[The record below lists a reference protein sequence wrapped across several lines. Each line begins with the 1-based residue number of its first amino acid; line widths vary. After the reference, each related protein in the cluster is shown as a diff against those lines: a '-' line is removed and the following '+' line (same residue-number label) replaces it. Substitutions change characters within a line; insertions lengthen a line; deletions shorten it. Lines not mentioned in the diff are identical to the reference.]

1 SSKLKGVGQVSQRDL
16 ALTMFGFIGFSM
28 LKPDA
33 FGIRQSNER
42 DWEGYNHFWR
52 RVFTPCLENVPEYF
66 EHSARVMLDGLWS
79 INPTIDVDANLWWC
93 RYLADVPGPAVAGLP
108 DLSPRKLY
116 YKDYNS
122 VESSPEYKQL
132 NFKSKTKL
140 YLNYLYVSLYT
151 CCLGRWY
158 FNVNF
163 KFSLFLMR
171 YFPYVAFFRFGIK
184 SSIVNVFVEDVK
196 DDTKVKPN
204 SDYKKHEETP

>member
-1 SSKLKGVGQVSQRDL
+1 MLFGLVAVFAVPSILKVLISTR
-16 ALTMFGFIGFSM
+16 
-28 LKPDA
+28 
-33 FGIRQSNER
+33 RSNSIFTAYR
-42 DWEGYNHFWR
+42 RYLSTILHT

-196 DDTKVKPN
+196 DDT
-204 SDYKKHEETP
+204 